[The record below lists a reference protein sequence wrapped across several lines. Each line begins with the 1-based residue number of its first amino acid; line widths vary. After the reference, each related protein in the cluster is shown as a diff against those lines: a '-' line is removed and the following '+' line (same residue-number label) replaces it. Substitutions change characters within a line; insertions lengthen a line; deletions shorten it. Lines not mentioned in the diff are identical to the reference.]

1 MKKISTTR
9 SRGGH
14 RAPRLVLL
22 LAGCIVLAGFPGG
35 TLALQEEEHEEFTGY
50 RTYEQVTTMLQTM
63 ADHHPDIA
71 SLESLGQTLE
81 GRDVWMLQIGN
92 PAGVPLEQRPA
103 LLIAA
108 NLEGDQLIGSELA
121 LATAHHLLNEYASD
135 EAIQALVDEHV
146 FYIVP
151 RVNPDGAERYF
162 ASVRSD
168 ARKNTR
174 PYDDDNDARVD
185 EDGPN
190 DLNGDGLIT
199 VMRVP
204 DPSGAYMVHPD
215 DARLMKRADPAEGE
229 SGTYSI
235 YWEGTDDDNDG
246 FYNEDGPGGVDIN
259 RNFQHEYPYYDAD
272 AGPHMVSEYETLAL
286 LDFVVAHRNIAIVL
300 TYGESDNLVSAPN
313 QRGELGAPSTVD
325 LLAFADASN
334 AEATD
339 VGIYSVGRR
348 RRGGFFGFGGGF
360 PGGFGQQEA
369 QAGRRRPPAPKPV
382 TTVNN
387 GDRAYFETVSEKYK
401 EITGIEQLAATRAPK
416 GAFFEYAYFQ
426 YGVPAF
432 STPGWGLPEVEE
444 GDEGRPDGPRAGAGE
459 GSGARERPAA
469 GEGAATR
476 TPPAGARAGMGQAP
490 GGMMGRQA
498 PRARSGPGAAAGDGV
513 DLQVLRGLEAQG
525 VDAFVDWTPVQHPT
539 LGAVEVGGF
548 RPYVLSN
555 PDPATVEELGA
566 KHAEFAIYLASL
578 FSEVRIASTE
588 VVAEGGG
595 IFKIT
600 AEVENVGFLP
610 TALAH
615 GVRARAV
622 NPVMVQLR
630 IPPEDLISGDPKTSF
645 FPSLDGSG
653 SRESFTWIIQG
664 DDGAQIELLMRSQK
678 SGTQTTTLTLR

>member
-1 MKKISTTR
+1 M
-9 SRGGH
+9 
-14 RAPRLVLL
+14 V
-22 LAGCIVLAGFPGG
+22 AGFPGG
-35 TLALQEEEHEEFTGY
+35 TMAFQEEEHEEFTGY

-63 ADHHPDIA
+63 ADHHSDIA
-71 SLESLGQTLE
+71 SLESLGQTIE

-108 NLEGDQLIGSELA
+108 NFEGDQLIGSELA
-121 LATAHHLLNEYASD
+121 LATAHRLLHDYSSD
-135 EAIQALVDEHV
+135 EVIQALVDEHV

-185 EDGPN
+185 EDGPD

-199 VMRVP
+199 VMRVE

-229 SGTYSI
+229 AGTYSI
-235 YWEGTDDDNDG
+235 YWEGVDDDSDG

-259 RNFQHEYPYYDAD
+259 RNFQHEYPYYEAD
-272 AGPHMVSEYETLAL
+272 AGPHMVSELETLGL
-286 LDFVVAHRNIAIVL
+286 VDFVVAHRNIAIVL
-300 TYGESDNLVSAPN
+300 TYGESDNLVSPPN
-313 QRGELGAPSTVD
+313 QRGELGPPSTVD

-339 VGIYSVGRR
+339 VGMYSVGRR

-369 QAGRRRPPAPKPV
+369 QEGRRRPPAPQPA
-382 TTVNN
+382 TTVND
-387 GDRAYFETVSEKYK
+387 GDRAYFETVSERYK

-432 STPGWGLPEVEE
+432 STPGWGLPEVERD
-444 GDEGRPDGPRAGAGE
+444 DEGSPGDPRAGAGE
-459 GSGARERPAA
+459 E
-469 GEGAATR
+469 
-476 TPPAGARAGMGQAP
+476 
-490 GGMMGRQA
+490 
-498 PRARSGPGAAAGDGV
+498 ARSGLGAGAGDGV
-513 DLQVLRGLEAQG
+513 DLQALRGLEAQG

-615 GVRARAV
+615 GVRAGAV

-664 DDGAQIELLMRSQK
+664 EDGAQIELLLRSQK
-678 SGTQTTTLTLR
+678 SGTQTATLTLR

>member
-1 MKKISTTR
+1 MNKISTTM
-9 SRGGH
+9 SRGH
-14 RAPRLVLL
+14 QQAPRLALL
-22 LAGCIVLAGFPGG
+22 LAGFLVIAGYPGG
-35 TLALQEEEHEEFTGY
+35 TLALQDEEHEEFTGY
-50 RTYEQVTTMLQTM
+50 RTYEQVTSMMRTM

-71 SLESLGQTLE
+71 SLESLGQTIE

-108 NLEGDQLIGSELA
+108 NLEGDQLVGSELA
-121 LATAHHLLNEYASD
+121 LATAHHLLHEYASD
-135 EAIQALVDEHV
+135 EVIKALVDEHV

-162 ASVRSD
+162 AAVKGD
-168 ARKNTR
+168 VKKNTR

-185 EDGPN
+185 EDAPD

-204 DPSGAYMVHPD
+204 DPAGAYMVHPD

-229 SGTYSI
+229 AGTYSI
-235 YWEGTDDDNDG
+235 YWEGVDDDNDG

-272 AGPHMVSEYETLAL
+272 AGPHMVSEHETLAL
-286 LDFVVAHRNIAIVL
+286 LDFVVAHRNVAVVL
-300 TYGESDNLVSAPN
+300 TYGESDNLVSPPN
-313 QRGELGAPSTVD
+313 QRGALAAASPVD
-325 LLAFADASN
+325 LLAFADESN
-334 AEATD
+334 AEATE
-339 VGIYSVGRR
+339 VGMYSVGRR
-348 RRGGFFGFGGGF
+348 RRGFGGFGGGF
-360 PGGFGQQEA
+360 PGGGSGQPA
-369 QAGRRRPPAPKPV
+369 AGGQRRPPAPQPV
-382 TTVNN
+382 TTV
-387 GDRAYFETVSEKYK
+387 DSDDIAYFETVSEKYK

-432 STPGWGLPEVEE
+432 STPGWGLPETE
-444 GDEGRPDGPRAGAGE
+444 GGGEDSPGGPRSGAADGPS
-459 GSGARERPAA
+459 SG
-469 GEGAATR
+469 
-476 TPPAGARAGMGQAP
+476 TPPAGARGAAGQRT
-490 GGMMGRQA
+490 GGMMAGRQMA
-498 PRARSGPGAAAGDGV
+498 GSRPGPAAAAGDGA
-513 DLQVLRGLEAQG
+513 DLRIIQGLEAQG
-525 VDAFVDWTPVQHPT
+525 VDAFIDWSPVQHPT

-548 RPYVLSN
+548 RPYALTN
-555 PDPATVEELGA
+555 PGPATVVELGE
-566 KHAEFAIYLASL
+566 KHAEFALYLASL
-578 FSEVRIASTE
+578 FPEVRIAATE

-610 TALAH
+610 TSLDQ

-622 NPVMVQLR
+622 NPVMVQLKV
-630 IPPEDLISGDPKTSF
+630 PPDDLISGDPKTSF
-645 FPSLDGSG
+645 FPSLAGSG

-664 DDGAQIELLMRSQK
+664 ENGARVELLLRSQK
-678 SGTQTTTLTLR
+678 SGTQTATLTLR